1 LRCLREPEFRARVP
15 EAVAL
20 RRLPNATCEDIRA
33 SGLARIFQPMRY
45 GGSEAPLEAM
55 IDILIPVGSAC
66 SATAWCL
73 AQFLIHNHMIARWPT
88 AAQDAIWGD
97 QPDALVSG
105 ILIPLLGK
113 AKRVDGG
120 ARLTGR
126 WPFVSGIAVAD
137 WCILSG
143 MMENATD
150 AATIES
156 YFLVPTSQ
164 VSIFDNWY
172 SIGLQGTGSNDVEVT
187 DSFIPAHMIITAK
200 DLSGG
205 DFAGRSANPGPLFRP
220 PVYMTFGILL
230 TSTVIGMAN
239 AMVAEYLA
247 QSRKAFTVM
256 SGQEIRSFQTQQI
269 KLGEATA
276 ALNAAQVLIRAD
288 AREIQTLATTY
299 QSPDSVKRSKYRSNA
314 AHASAL
320 AYWAAQRIFDLAGA
334 RAIYTNN
341 EIGRIFLD
349 IIVATRHVTQ
359 NVDINTA
366 EHGRALL
373 DMPLT

>member
-1 LRCLREPEFRARVP
+1 MPALLPEFRARVP
-15 EAVAL
+15 GAVAL

-66 SATAWCL
+66 SANAWCL
-73 AQFLIHNHMIARWPT
+73 AQFLIHNYMIARWPT

-126 WPFVSGIAVAD
+126 WPFVSGIVGAD

-200 DLSGG
+200 GFVRRRFCRSVRQSRSVIPSARLHDLRHSV
-205 DFAGRSANPGPLFRP
+205 DIDRDRP
-220 PVYMTFGILL
+220 
-230 TSTVIGMAN
+230 N

-276 ALNAAQVLIRAD
+276 ALNAAQALIRAD

-341 EIGRIFLD
+341 EIGVEFFSTSSSRR
-349 IIVATRHVTQ
+349 AT
-359 NVDINTA
+359 
-366 EHGRALL
+366 
-373 DMPLT
+373 